1 MFSTPSARINNQ
13 ENADSVMR
21 KPQFMSAR
29 KAFQDRGVN
38 NKANQ
43 FLRNT
48 PINKPNLKPLCII
61 KTPDVK
67 LQENQDAPSWMTS
80 MSFKPPRNEM
90 DMIQFSS
97 SMFKAN
103 MYSRPPTPPPSP
115 LKDFELDFE
124 LMRLPPTMLNFDNIA
139 FPNIEPSA
147 DLMLDS
153 DLDLLLEKPHTNF
166 DY

>member
-1 MFSTPSARINNQ
+1 
-13 ENADSVMR
+13 
-21 KPQFMSAR
+21 MSAR

-80 MSFKPPRNEM
+80 MSFKPPRNG
-90 DMIQFSS
+90 
-97 SMFKAN
+97 N
-103 MYSRPPTPPPSP
+103 
-115 LKDFELDFE
+115 
-124 LMRLPPTMLNFDNIA
+124 LNF
-139 FPNIEPSA
+139 
-147 DLMLDS
+147 
-153 DLDLLLEKPHTNF
+153 LLTLTVW
-166 DY
+166 

>member
-1 MFSTPSARINNQ
+1 
-13 ENADSVMR
+13 
-21 KPQFMSAR
+21 
-29 KAFQDRGVN
+29 
-38 NKANQ
+38 
-43 FLRNT
+43 
-48 PINKPNLKPLCII
+48 
-61 KTPDVK
+61 
-67 LQENQDAPSWMTS
+67 
-80 MSFKPPRNEM
+80 M

-139 FPNIEPSA
+139 FPNLEPSA